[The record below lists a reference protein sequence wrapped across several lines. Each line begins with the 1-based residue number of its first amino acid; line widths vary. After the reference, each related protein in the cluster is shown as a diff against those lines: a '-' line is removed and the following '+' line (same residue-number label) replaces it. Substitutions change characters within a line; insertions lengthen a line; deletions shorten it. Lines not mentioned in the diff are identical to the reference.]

1 MLDVLTSTLV
11 LETRR
16 GGGSRTLVPEADV
29 SRLWTL
35 RDPYEGSLEQG
46 VLGVEEE
53 GVLPIVFSIATVCG
67 FRVRSTRAGLSFH
80 QETRKKINS
89 SS

>member
-1 MLDVLTSTLV
+1 MLDVLTSILV

-29 SRLWTL
+29 SRLWT
-35 RDPYEGSLEQG
+35 DPYEGSLEQG
-46 VLGVEEE
+46 ALGVEEE

-67 FRVRSTRAGLSFH
+67 FCVRSTRAGISFH